1 MKYKIRAGAE
11 GNNAGSLKEG
21 MNHSY
26 ISLCDCITIFEADF
40 HPKPDFLCC
49 TIPFLI
55 QARWKFDVMS
65 LLRAKVTLIGLLE
78 DGRVNEWV
86 VTKKLGDASKTKR
99 IPSSGSGSGRVP
111 GYQQKL
117 EKGSRHVD
125 RAIPL
130 FINESGI
137 ELAKL
142 FLSAEQP
149 ARDADIRG
157 WRKEGRVATTT
168 SIMKDVEVLQGAK
181 DKISSNIGLKL
192 YMMLVFVLVKLFG
205 QKAEKRFKWEPMKD
219 DVEAGNTSYPV
230 VLVQVYQLSIG
241 AACRLSWPANRII
254 IQVLDDSTDA
264 TIAEVVKIECKRWAA
279 KGVNV
284 KYEIRQNRKGYKAGA
299 LKEGMKHSYV
309 SLCDYVAIFDADFQ
323 PDPDFLQR
331 TIPFL
336 VHNPELALVQA
347 RWKFVNAGECMLTRL
362 QQIFLDFHFTIEQEL
377 GSAVHDFFGFNV
389 TGYAGTAGVW
399 RISALNDAGGWKD
412 RTTVEDMDLAIRA
425 SLKGW
430 KFVYLNDLKVK
441 SELPST
447 FQAYR
452 YQQHRWSAG
461 PANLFRKM
469 IPEVI
474 KTKKVTFW
482 KKVHILYSFFFV
494 RKIIGHI
501 VSFFFY
507 CVVLPATVFFPE
519 VVVPKWAAVYIPSII
534 TCLHAFSTP
543 RSIHLL
549 PFWLLF
555 ENVMSLHRTK
565 GTLIGLFEAGR
576 VNEWVVTEKLG
587 DALKTKS
594 ASKPRK
600 LRFRTW
606 HRLHLLELL
615 TGAYLF
621 CCVYYDFVHGRR
633 RYFLYLTIQSI
644 AFFMAGVGYVGTF
657 VPKT

>member
-1 MKYKIRAGAE
+1 M
-11 GNNAGSLKEG
+11 
-21 MNHSY
+21 
-26 ISLCDCITIFEADF
+26 
-40 HPKPDFLCC
+40 
-49 TIPFLI
+49 
-55 QARWKFDVMS
+55 
-65 LLRAKVTLIGLLE
+65 
-78 DGRVNEWV
+78 
-86 VTKKLGDASKTKR
+86 
-99 IPSSGSGSGRVP
+99 
-111 GYQQKL
+111 
-117 EKGSRHVD
+117 
-125 RAIPL
+125 
-130 FINESGI
+130 
-137 ELAKL
+137 
-142 FLSAEQP
+142 
-149 ARDADIRG
+149 
-157 WRKEGRVATTT
+157 TT
-168 SIMKDVEVLQGAK
+168 SIMPDVEALQGAK
-181 DKISSNIGLKL
+181 DQISSNIGLVWQQAKEPFMVPVLKFLMAVCLVMSVVHFIEKL
-192 YMMLVFVLVKLFG
+192 YMMAVIVLVKLFS
-205 QKAEKRFKWEPMKD
+205 KRPERRYKWEQMKD
-219 DVEAGNTSYPV
+219 DIEGGHSSYPM
-230 VLVQVYQLSIG
+230 VLVQVPMYNEKQVYQLSIG
-241 AACRLSWPANRII
+241 AACGLSWPADRII
-254 IQVLDDSTDA
+254 IQVLDDSTDPA
-264 TIAEVVKIECKRWAA
+264 IKELVKTECQRWVA

-284 KYEIRQNRKGYKAGA
+284 KYEIRENRKGYKAGA

-309 SLCDYVAIFDADFQ
+309 NLCDYVAIFDADFQ
-323 PDPDFLQR
+323 PDSDFLWR

-377 GSAVHDFFGFNV
+377 GSVVHAFFGFN
-389 TGYAGTAGVW
+389 GTAGVW

-469 IPEVI
+469 VPEVI
-474 KTKKVTFW
+474 KTRKVSFW
-482 KKVHILYSFFFV
+482 KKIHILYSFFFV

-519 VVVPKWAAVYIPSII
+519 VVVPRWAAIYIPTII
-534 TCLHAFSTP
+534 TALHAFSTP

-549 PFWLLF
+549 VFWLLF

-594 ASKPRK
+594 SSKTKK
-600 LRFRTW
+600 LRFRIW
-606 HRLHLLELL
+606 QRLHLLELF
-615 TGAYLF
+615 TGVYLF
-621 CCVYYDFVHGRR
+621 CCAYYDFVHGRR
-633 RYFLYLTIQSI
+633 RYFLYLTIQSV
-644 AFFMAGVGYVGTF
+644 AFFVAGVGYVGTF
-657 VPKT
+657 VPKY